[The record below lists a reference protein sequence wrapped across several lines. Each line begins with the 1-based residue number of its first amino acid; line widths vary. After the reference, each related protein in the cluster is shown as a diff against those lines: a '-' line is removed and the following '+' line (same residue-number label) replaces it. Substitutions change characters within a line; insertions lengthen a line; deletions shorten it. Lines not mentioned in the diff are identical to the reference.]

1 MRQGGIILPD
11 KPFNPDLGVE
21 EFPALGLDPAHVTA
35 VLSGMNAVTN
45 EPGGTAYG
53 ARITEVGMEMGGK
66 SGTAQF
72 RQITAAERDKGL
84 KKGEQLPWKERE
96 HALFI
101 AFAPV
106 GNPRYACAVFVE
118 HGIGGS
124 KYAAPI
130 ARDVLRECQKRDP
143 ARRYPAE
150 GVAVAEA
157 PTAPIP
163 GQPVPAMPGAETESA
178 DD

>member
-1 MRQGGIILPD
+1 
-11 KPFNPDLGVE
+11 
-21 EFPALGLDPAHVTA
+21 
-35 VLSGMNAVTN
+35 MNAVTN